1 MLFHRLSILC
11 PGYTNQRS
19 MGCGGGGG
27 GEGGGGG
34 VVRGGGMGTSIN
46 QSINQLL
53 FIHDNS

>member
-34 VVRGGGMGTSIN
+34 VVGGGDGYINQPIN
-46 QSINQLL
+46 QST
-53 FIHDNS
+53 FIYT